1 VNTTRVLLV
10 EDEADAREI
19 LSFYLNTVFE
29 DVVVAKDGQ
38 EGLEIFE
45 DELNNNHNF
54 DLVLTD
60 IKMPRLDG
68 MDMIEKILSLVKNQK
83 FIIVSAYKDEEK
95 LMKSINFRVLGYFLK
110 PINVDNMMEILKK
123 AKAEVLEE
131 KQSKQNKKLF
141 VINQNYEYS
150 LKEKL
155 LYCDHALVNL
165 SKKETQLLSILMKNV
180 GKIVSVNDCKLFL
193 WGDINKSDTTFRTVM
208 KRLKD
213 KISKSDF
220 ILSLKGQGYT
230 IKNDIV

>member
-1 VNTTRVLLV
+1 MDTTRVLLV

-29 DVVVAKDGQ
+29 DVIVAKDGQ

-45 DELNNNHNF
+45 NELNNKQNF

-141 VINQNYEYS
+141 AINQHYEYS

-165 SKKETQLLSILMKNV
+165 SKKETQLLDILMKNV

-193 WGDINKSDTTFRTVM
+193 WGDVNKSDTTFRTVM

-213 KISKSDF
+213 KIRKSDF
-220 ILSLKGQGYT
+220 IVSLKGQGYT
-230 IKNDIV
+230 IKKDIV